1 MIGKILGNYR
11 ILKKIGE
18 GGMGS
23 VYLARDLSLERE
35 VAIKIIAP
43 ELARNP
49 GLMARFRVEAIAQA
63 KLNHTNI
70 VTIHSFDQEKDIFY
84 IVMEYMEGKTLKAA
98 IKEKKNIPVVQALK
112 IFSQLLGGIAYAH
125 ASGVVHRDIKPSNI
139 FLTGLQVA
147 KIGDFGIAK
156 VQGIE
161 GLTKVGTTLGSP
173 VYSSPEQ
180 LLGKKVDVR
189 TDVYSLGITLYEMLT
204 GAPPLKITRE
214 GDYDAIKQTL
224 EFTPQPPSVIN
235 PAVPAPVDAM
245 VMKSIARDPAHR
257 FQDVKEFDREVK
269 HVISS
274 LTPVPETPIE
284 KKKAPGIP
292 SKPSPLS
299 PAKTKKPFKLTQ
311 NKQQLVI
318 ALALIAILLMV
329 VVFLL
334 VSGGSSPSIQTSTV
348 PDTSGPEQSTPGRS
362 ASAMPRILQ
371 PDKPTPQEPPVI
383 TEPKPH
389 STRELPSI
397 TNIDTISEILKKMD
411 WFIKKE
417 YYEKAVNLGKKT
429 ISNGTVSGQIYLAIA
444 QAYYCDGKKDQA
456 RIYYVKA
463 LEVDRYISFSV
474 GYQYGKDTVID
485 GTLSIAKQNIY
496 FKPSKENLNRY
507 AFSIPMSRI
516 KRVSLDRLGDIGR
529 LFQKKENREDPVL
542 IIRDKKKNK
551 YNLQV
556 KNSYKKSRSFVKDIL
571 NTLRKM

>member
-23 VYLARDLSLERE
+23 VFLARDLSLERE

-63 KLNHTNI
+63 KLNHSNI
-70 VTIHSFDQEKDIFY
+70 VTIHSFDQEKDIYY

-98 IKEKKNIPVVQALK
+98 IKEKKNIPVVQALR

-125 ASGVVHRDIKPSNI
+125 AQGVVHRDIKPSNI

-204 GAPPLKITRE
+204 GAPPLKITSE
-214 GDYDAIKQTL
+214 GDYDAIKKTL
-224 EFTPQPPSVIN
+224 ELTPQPPSTIN
-235 PAVPAPVDAM
+235 PTIPAPVDAM

-257 FQDVKEFDREVK
+257 FQDVKEFAREVK

-274 LTPVPETPIE
+274 LTPVPEIPIA
-284 KKKAPGIP
+284 KKKVPGKPLPP
-292 SKPSPLS
+292 SS
-299 PAKTKKPFKLTQ
+299 AKTKKSFKLTQ

-318 ALALIAILLMV
+318 ALVLIAILLMI

-334 VSGGSSPSIQTSTV
+334 VSGARGPSIQTSTGS
-348 PDTSGPEQSTPGRS
+348 DTSGPKQSISGRS
-362 ASAMPRILQ
+362 ASEMPRILQ
-371 PDKPTPQEPPVI
+371 PDKPTTQEPPVI

-397 TNIDTISEILKKMD
+397 TKIDTISEILKKMD
-411 WFIKKE
+411 WLIKKE

-429 ISNGTVSGQIYLAIA
+429 ISDGTVSGQIYLAIA

-463 LEVDRYISFSV
+463 LEIDRYISFSV
-474 GYQYGKDTVID
+474 GYQYKKDTVID
-485 GTLSIAKQNIY
+485 GTLSITKQNIY

-507 AFSIPMSRI
+507 AFSIPMSQI
-516 KRVSLDRLGDIGR
+516 KRASLDRLGDIGR

-556 KNSYKKSRSFVKDIL
+556 RNSYKKSRSFVKDIL